1 MRSAIIFLLLGLTAP
16 VIYGD
21 NWDNFK
27 VIEKK
32 MNKLL
37 NDQIN
42 VELQGHYTYLQ
53 LSHKFNERTNFYPKV
68 AAYFRAKADEEMQ
81 HAERFIQYQNQ
92 RGGQFKLSSVAIVQ
106 PSSDN
111 SDPDG
116 VKICQT
122 AKTLLDAFKCAQ
134 NLEIFVTKKLT
145 ALAKNAMEANLISD
159 EADAAYIIG
168 TKEKNPLLTGQA
180 VVITVGT
187 DKKSLQHYLQPTS
200 TVSAITKCE
209 YIELAEMITHEF
221 LGHQIEDT
229 KEIAN
234 YLSTLEKF
242 NASGDSNVANLASY
256 LFDKNL

>member
-21 NWDNFK
+21 SWVNFK
-27 VIEKK
+27 AIEAK

-92 RGGQFKLSSVAIVQ
+92 RGGQFKLSSVAIIQ
-106 PSSDN
+106 PISDN

-116 VKICQT
+116 VKMCAD
-122 AKTLLDAFKCAQ
+122 AKTLLDAFTCAQ

-145 ALAKNAMEANLISD
+145 ALAKNAMEAQGIAD
-159 EADAAYIIG
+159 QADADYIG
-168 TKEKNPLLTGQA
+168 TKEKNPLLTGQG

-187 DKKSLQHYLQPTS
+187 DKKSLQDYLQSSTS
-200 TVSAITKCE
+200 SITKCE

-234 YLSTLEKF
+234 YLSTLDKF